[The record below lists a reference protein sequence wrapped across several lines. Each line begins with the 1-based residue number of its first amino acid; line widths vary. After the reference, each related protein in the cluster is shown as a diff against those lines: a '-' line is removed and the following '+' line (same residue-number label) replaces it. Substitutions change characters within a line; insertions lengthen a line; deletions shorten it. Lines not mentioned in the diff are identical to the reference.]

1 MKKLDLVLLVDDD
14 EISNFVTE
22 KYINKSELVKN
33 LEIKVNGQEAAN
45 YLDECAGPFPDL
57 VLLDINMPLMNGV
70 ELLDHYEKAGVM
82 GKTKFAI
89 LTTSTHNVDRDT
101 AMKYKD
107 VIGYIEKP
115 LTNDKLATVVG
126 NL

>member
-22 KYINKSELVKN
+22 KYINKSELVKK

-45 YLDECAGPFPDL
+45 YLDECTGTFPDL
-57 VLLDINMPLMNGV
+57 VLLDINMPLMNGF
-70 ELLDHYEKAGVM
+70 ELLDHYEKAGFM

-101 AMKYKD
+101 AMRFKD

-115 LTNDKLATVVG
+115 LSNDKLANIVG